1 MFILTLIALDP
12 WLFRCQW
19 PPVFWRYLILL
30 ANTSLELS
38 STVQSVFRDSAN
50 SDPLPANGVLSPST
64 TNNFES
70 AEGGSPPS
78 PLYKDLERLFREVDS
93 IDQWAPVRTDPQAPP
108 SVTRTLNPVLALQLG
123 IQPLDQEVVVVPCEQ
138 CQKPVAKRFLADHQ
152 ARTCPKR
159 SLTAKPNGSQATESV
174 TTEVEELL
182 HSGNIA
188 NLPPPKPAGRGRPS
202 TAKPGETRGRPRLK
216 KGPKAQTKKTDSPS
230 LVPVADTRSES
241 PSKAK
246 VLSTKRSFQDLNEG
260 PPSSQADAGTGGEAS
275 PGPPE
280 KKTRVKKEKKTT
292 PKANP
297 RARGPVDLDKQC
309 GVLGPNNTPCA
320 RSLTCKTHSMGAKR
334 AVLGRSQLYDV
345 LLKSHLAKSRSAAAL
360 KNAELANASNN
371 KTVTHTLTKQEEEE
385 ELAMTSD
392 EEVDLVMKALQFNRP
407 QPLAIRI
414 TPFVRRQHHYLRV
427 RDTLLEALQ
436 SSCGSQVLNE

>member
-1 MFILTLIALDP
+1 MGTKTKVPTSVNGTLPHHRKTDLGKAT
-12 WLFRCQW
+12 
-19 PPVFWRYLILL
+19 
-30 ANTSLELS
+30 TSELS
-38 STVQSVFRDSAN
+38 SVAQSVFHDSADWN
-50 SDPLPANGVLSPST
+50 PLPTNGALNISNPS
-64 TNNFES
+64 NLES
-70 AEGGSPPS
+70 AQGGSPPS
-78 PLYKDLERLFREVDS
+78 PVYKDLERLFREVDS
-93 IDQWAPVRTDPQAPP
+93 IDQWAPVRADPQAPP
-108 SVTRTLNPVLALQLG
+108 SVTRTLNPDLALQLG

-159 SLTAKPNGSQATESV
+159 SLTAEPNGSQATENV
-174 TTEVEELL
+174 KTEVEELL
-182 HSGNIA
+182 HSGNVTT
-188 NLPPPKPAGRGRPS
+188 LPPSKPASRGRPS

-216 KGPKAQTKKTDSPS
+216 KGPKAQTKKADSPALTPATGTTS
-230 LVPVADTRSES
+230 GS
-241 PSKAK
+241 PSKVK
-246 VLSTKRSFQDLNEG
+246 DLSAKRSFQDLNEG
-260 PPSSQADAGTGGEAS
+260 PSSSQVDVGARGEAS

-280 KKTRVKKEKKTT
+280 KKVRVKKEKKTT

-297 RARGPVDLDKQC
+297 RTRGPVDLDKQC

-334 AVLGRSQLYDV
+334 AVLGRSQLYDI

-371 KTVTHTLTKQEEEE
+371 KTAAQTLTKQEEEE
-385 ELAMTSD
+385 EMAMTSD

-414 TPFVRRQHHYLRV
+414 TPFVRRRHHYLRV

-436 SSCGSQVLNE
+436 SSRGSQVFNE